1 MPFVAPASKVKPP
14 LLWRWQGRPVAQLAE
29 QRSPKPQVGGSIPSW
44 PANTL
49 QGHRALMN
57 TNVET
62 GSGFLDT
69 VKLAL
74 AAAILI
80 GGIVAFYV
88 YEEQS
93 LLVSVAAVLVAVGIA
108 VAVFMQTERGRIL
121 WKFIQ
126 GSRVE
131 LRKIIWPTRQ
141 ETLQT
146 ALTVMVFALIL
157 GLFFWGLDF
166 FLLWITRL
174 LTGYGE

>member
-1 MPFVAPASKVKPP
+1 MEYIWSLIIYGRRPP
-14 LLWRWQGRPVAQLAE
+14 SRINSNDPMYMRP
-29 QRSPKPQVGGSIPSW
+29 SSSI
-44 PANTL
+44 
-49 QGHRALMN
+49 
-57 TNVET
+57 
-62 GSGFLDT
+62 
-69 VKLAL
+69 
-74 AAAILI
+74 AAAIGL
-80 GGIVAFYV
+80 
-88 YEEQS
+88 
-93 LLVSVAAVLVAVGIA
+93 
-108 VAVFMQTERGRIL
+108 FMVTERGRTL

-131 LRKIIWPTRQ
+131 IRKVVWPTRQ

>member
-1 MPFVAPASKVKPP
+1 MKTS
-14 LLWRWQGRPVAQLAE
+14 
-29 QRSPKPQVGGSIPSW
+29 
-44 PANTL
+44 T
-49 QGHRALMN
+49 
-57 TNVET
+57 ET
-62 GSGFLDT
+62 GSGGFLDT
-69 VKLAL
+69 IKIAL
-74 AAAILI
+74 AAAILV
-80 GGIVAFYV
+80 GGIVAFYI

-93 LLVSVAAVLVAVGIA
+93 LLISVSALLVCLFAAI
-108 VAVFMQTERGRIL
+108 AVFMQSDRGQLL

-131 LRKIIWPTRQ
+131 IRKVVWPTRQ

>member
-1 MPFVAPASKVKPP
+1 VAG
-14 LLWRWQGRPVAQLAE
+14 GRPVAQLAE

-44 PANTL
+44 PANALVQFDPTRF
-49 QGHRALMN
+49 RAQMN
-57 TNVET
+57 TNAET

-74 AAAILI
+74 AAAILV
-80 GGIVAFYV
+80 GGIAAFYM

-93 LLVSVAAVLVAVGIA
+93 LLVSVSVLLVAVGLG
-108 VAVFMQTERGRIL
+108 VAVFMQTERGRTL
-121 WKFIQ
+121 WRFIQ

-131 LRKIIWPTRQ
+131 IRKVIWPTRQ

-146 ALTVMVFALIL
+146 ALTVLVFALIL

-174 LTGYGE
+174 LTGYGD

>member
-1 MPFVAPASKVKPP
+1 MPFVAPAGKVKPP
-14 LLWRWQGRPVAQLAE
+14 FTAVAGKASSSIGRAAVSKTAGWGFDSLLACQYLA
-29 QRSPKPQVGGSIPSW
+29 GY
-44 PANTL
+44 
-49 QGHRALMN
+49 RALMN

-74 AAAILI
+74 AAGTLT
-80 GGIVAFYV
+80 GGIVAFYR

-93 LLVSVAAVLVAVGIA
+93 LLVSVAVILVAVGIA
-108 VAVFMQTERGRIL
+108 IAVFMQTERGRIL

-131 LRKIIWPTRQ
+131 IRKVIWPTRQ

>member
-1 MPFVAPASKVKPP
+1 
-14 LLWRWQGRPVAQLAE
+14 
-29 QRSPKPQVGGSIPSW
+29 
-44 PANTL
+44 
-49 QGHRALMN
+49 MN
-57 TNVET
+57 TNAET
-62 GSGFLDT
+62 GPGLLDT

-74 AAAILI
+74 AAAILV
-80 GGIVAFYV
+80 GGIAAFYA

-93 LLVSVAAVLVAVGIA
+93 LLVSVSAVLVAFGVA
-108 VAVFMQTERGRIL
+108 VAVFMQTDRGRTL

-131 LRKIIWPTRQ
+131 IRKVIWPTRQ

-157 GLFFWGLDF
+157 ALFFWGLDF

>member
-1 MPFVAPASKVKPP
+1 
-14 LLWRWQGRPVAQLAE
+14 
-29 QRSPKPQVGGSIPSW
+29 
-44 PANTL
+44 
-49 QGHRALMN
+49 MN

-80 GGIVAFYV
+80 GGIAAFYV

-93 LLVSVAAVLVAVGIA
+93 LLVSVAAVLTSVGMA
-108 VAVFMQTERGRIL
+108 VAMFMQTERGRTL

-131 LRKIIWPTRQ
+131 IRKVIWPTRQ

-157 GLFFWGLDF
+157 ALFFWGLDF

-174 LTGYGE
+174 LTGYGD